1 MNQPETIKKRLQKVD
16 LFRGLALLGM
26 VIYHF
31 SWDLSYF
38 SYIAPQ
44 IPAEGSLRLLARV
57 VAFCFLFISGFSLFL
72 AQGKK
77 LHPKAFSRR
86 LLIIVLAAFLVSL
99 ATYFIMPQGFIYFG
113 ILHEIALASIIG
125 LFFLYTPIWLNF
137 IALAIFAILPLVFK
151 SDLFNAPYFLWLGL
165 STYPRPSFDYVPVFP
180 WFAAALLGLTVAR
193 ICYRFDLLSCLQ
205 NGVAPHW
212 LNTFLQLIGRHSLI
226 FYLVHQPILLAF
238 VYCISLIFPSSP
250 DALRA
255 PMENACINECHQSQP
270 DNRLCTNFCG
280 CVFDK
285 IEEQNLIPAFSKGE
299 ITENDDRLQKPVNEC
314 WGRIIGKM
322 E

>member
-86 LLIIVLAAFLVSL
+86 LLIIVLAAFLV
-99 ATYFIMPQGFIYFG
+99 
-113 ILHEIALASIIG
+113 
-125 LFFLYTPIWLNF
+125 
-137 IALAIFAILPLVFK
+137 
-151 SDLFNAPYFLWLGL
+151 
-165 STYPRPSFDYVPVFP
+165 
-180 WFAAALLGLTVAR
+180 
-193 ICYRFDLLSCLQ
+193 
-205 NGVAPHW
+205 
-212 LNTFLQLIGRHSLI
+212 
-226 FYLVHQPILLAF
+226 
-238 VYCISLIFPSSP
+238 
-250 DALRA
+250 
-255 PMENACINECHQSQP
+255 
-270 DNRLCTNFCG
+270 
-280 CVFDK
+280 
-285 IEEQNLIPAFSKGE
+285 
-299 ITENDDRLQKPVNEC
+299 
-314 WGRIIGKM
+314 
-322 E
+322 

>member
-1 MNQPETIKKRLQKVD
+1 
-16 LFRGLALLGM
+16 M

-86 LLIIVLAAFLVSL
+86 LLIIILAAFLVSL

-113 ILHEIALASIIG
+113 ILHEIAFASVIG

-137 IALAIFAILPLVFK
+137 IALAIFVILPLMFK
-151 SDLFNAPYFLWLGL
+151 SIYSMP
-165 STYPRPSFDYVPVFP
+165 
-180 WFAAALLGLTVAR
+180 
-193 ICYRFDLLSCLQ
+193 
-205 NGVAPHW
+205 
-212 LNTFLQLIGRHSLI
+212 LI
-226 FYLVHQPILLAF
+226 F
-238 VYCISLIFPSSP
+238 
-250 DALRA
+250 
-255 PMENACINECHQSQP
+255 
-270 DNRLCTNFCG
+270 CG
-280 CVFDK
+280 WDFR
-285 IEEQNLIPAFSKGE
+285 LIPALHSTMFLFFRGLLRHFL
-299 ITENDDRLQKPVNEC
+299 D
-314 WGRIIGKM
+314 
-322 E
+322 